1 MKKILCFGDSNTWG
15 FVPGS
20 GKRFDS
26 QTRWPSVLQA
36 LFENTVKIVEAGCC
50 NRTAFI
56 DNPDGIEQT
65 GYKILPKYL
74 DSSYDIVI
82 LALGINDL
90 QFFFKPS
97 DSQIKNGI
105 AKLIEKA
112 QKLCPNADI
121 ILMVPAVLTDDIF
134 SNYFKE
140 QFNTESII
148 QSQKVPEIFKQ
159 VAEDKKVLL
168 FNLNDF
174 VKVSEVDGLH
184 FSADSH
190 KKIAKE
196 LYLFLK
202 QNFNI

>member
-20 GKRFDS
+20 GKRFDA
-26 QTRWPSVLQA
+26 QTRWPSVLQS
-36 LFENTVKIVEAGCC
+36 LFENNAKVIEAGCC

-56 DNPDGIEQT
+56 DSPDGIEQT

-90 QFFFKPS
+90 QRYFKPS
-97 DSQIKNGI
+97 DSQIKNGMT
-105 AKLIEKA
+105 KLIEIAK
-112 QKLCPNADI
+112 KLCPDVDVV
-121 ILMVPAVLTDDIF
+121 LMLPAVLTDDIY

-140 QFNTESII
+140 QFDADSIS
-148 QSQKVPEIFKQ
+148 QSKRLPDIFKQ
-159 VAEDKKVLL
+159 VAEDKKVFL
-168 FNLNDF
+168 FNLNDY
-174 VKVSEVDGLH
+174 VSVSNVDGLH
-184 FSADSH
+184 FSAETH

-196 LYLFLK
+196 LSSFIK
-202 QNFNI
+202 QNFDI